1 MKVDCLQYILRGMGM
16 KQQLYDALSDN
27 PIIMAIKDEAGLKAC
42 LKVHDETVVFVLYGE
57 VATIAEITEQLK
69 EAGKQVM
76 VHMDLIAGLSAREE
90 AVDFIAKYTRA
101 DGIISTRYD
110 QIRRGKQLNLSTIY
124 RIFVIDSK
132 ALSNLNRHIGDY
144 ADIVEILPGLM
155 PKVIR
160 RMRKELGVPIIAG
173 GLIADKEDVIQA
185 LDAGAIAISTTNED
199 VWNM

>member
-1 MKVDCLQYILRGMGM
+1 M
-16 KQQLYDALSDN
+16 
-27 PIIMAIKDEAGLKAC
+27 
-42 LKVHDETVVFVLYGE
+42 
-57 VATIAEITEQLK
+57 
-69 EAGKQVM
+69 
-76 VHMDLIAGLSAREE
+76 
-90 AVDFIAKYTRA
+90 DFIAKYTRA

-155 PKVIR
+155 PKVIA
-160 RMRKELGVPIIAG
+160 RMKKELGVPIIAG